1 MEGNII
7 KLDVTKEDIK
17 RRLETLI
24 DRLENTKDNEL
35 SSIND
40 SIVETGMMYRPNLE
54 ELVKRELLELIP
66 KQLEDEYSPIY
77 QKLISEYDT
86 ASFYEIANM
95 IYEQHILDKS
105 LLGGYFTWDANNEKA
120 LMSIKWHKCEYYNAV
135 HDEVM
140 EDAKLNA
147 DNWDEDFEF
156 GAYMARGFAK
166 FFEDFATNF
175 QYDLEEIKENYEIDE
190 EELSLGDI
198 MFIYNKLCAEL
209 ELEKKYSD
217 KEILENLKENE
228 EL

>member
-1 MEGNII
+1 MEGNIL

-40 SIVETGMMYRPNLE
+40 SIVEMGMMNRPNLE
-54 ELVKRELLELIP
+54 ELVKRELLELVP

-77 QKLISEYDT
+77 KRLISEDNT
-86 ASFYEIANM
+86 APWYEIADM
-95 IYEQHILDKS
+95 IYNQHLSDKS

-166 FFEDFATNF
+166 FFEDFAINF
-175 QYDLEEIKENYEIDE
+175 QYDLEEIKEDYEIDE

>member
-40 SIVETGMMYRPNLE
+40 SIVETGMMNRPNLE
-54 ELVKRELLELIP
+54 ELVKRELLELVP

-77 QKLISEYDT
+77 KRLISEDNT
-86 ASFYEIANM
+86 APWYEIADM
-95 IYEQHILDKS
+95 IYNQHLSDKS
-105 LLGGYFTWDANNEKA
+105 LLGGYFTWNANNEKA

-135 HDEVM
+135 YDEVT
-140 EDAKLNA
+140 EDAECNA
-147 DNWDEDFEF
+147 NNWDEDFEF
-156 GAYMARGFAK
+156 GAYMAKGFAK
-166 FFEDFATNF
+166 FFEDYASNF
-175 QYDLEEIKENYEIDE
+175 RYDLEEIKEDYEIDE
-190 EELSLGDI
+190 EELNLGDI
-198 MFIYNKLCAEL
+198 MFIYNKLCTEFGL
-209 ELEKKYSD
+209 KKKYSD
-217 KEILENLKENE
+217 KEILKNLKENE